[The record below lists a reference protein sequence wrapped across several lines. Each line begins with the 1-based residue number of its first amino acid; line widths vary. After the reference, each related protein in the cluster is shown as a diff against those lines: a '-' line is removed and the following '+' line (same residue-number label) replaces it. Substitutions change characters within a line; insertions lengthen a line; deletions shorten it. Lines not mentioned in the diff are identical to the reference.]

1 MTAAPADRCPDWHEA
16 ERAMLDAN
24 DVKPLVVQANA
35 VFSRNVTLK
44 MFTVNVL
51 SPISLRIVK

>member
-1 MTAAPADRCPDWHEA
+1 
-16 ERAMLDAN
+16 MLDAN